1 MKKVDIIK
9 NDITKTI
16 VVPVIKN
23 APLSNGGAW
32 LGSASDLIVG
42 FEFVEVV
49 DPTKLAKFFE
59 KHIKTSDL
67 VEELESFQIPPRALD
82 TPATKTREPFPGI
95 TTTC

>member
-1 MKKVDIIK
+1 MVLPAEIQDKKDTRKMRFVWW
-9 NDITKTI
+9 TI
-16 VVPVIKN
+16 
-23 APLSNGGAW
+23 
-32 LGSASDLIVG
+32 
-42 FEFVEVV
+42 
-49 DPTKLAKFFE
+49 KLAKFFE